1 MAHNTANDGVKFS
14 YSFVWLI
21 FGLLCLVSRYR
32 QVKVVVNSV
41 DTIETKRAN
50 INIKEQK
57 YCQYLGITCIIS
69 RKRFKGIKLL
79 F

>member
-21 FGLLCLVSRYR
+21 FGLLCLVSGYR

-50 INIKEQK
+50 
-57 YCQYLGITCIIS
+57 
-69 RKRFKGIKLL
+69 
-79 F
+79 

>member
-1 MAHNTANDGVKFS
+1 MAYKTANDGVKFS

-41 DTIETKRAN
+41 DAIEIERAN
-50 INIKEQK
+50 
-57 YCQYLGITCIIS
+57 
-69 RKRFKGIKLL
+69 
-79 F
+79 